1 MKPPLSKSFYDCFS
15 VVNYFTY
22 TLYDFHLISLI
33 LSTGI
38 AVEFGLIRGVLKN
51 YLAKTPKRQTIQPMT
66 FITEWFILSIALLTY
81 SSRDMSLLI
90 TANKVR
96 INLYQTGQNVDWR
109 VCIQKSCIRMKLR
122 GCRQKKK
129 IGVHVFGIPPLLAKL
144 SRTILI

>member
-1 MKPPLSKSFYDCFS
+1 MKSLQPSSMKPPLSKSFYDCFS

-22 TLYDFHLISLI
+22 TFYDFHLISLI

-51 YLAKTPKRQTIQPMT
+51 YLAKNPKRQTIQPMM

-90 TANKVR
+90 TTNKVR
-96 INLYQTGQNVDWR
+96 INLYQTGQNVN
-109 VCIQKSCIRMKLR
+109 
-122 GCRQKKK
+122 
-129 IGVHVFGIPPLLAKL
+129 
-144 SRTILI
+144 